1 MLDYLVSFEIPHS
14 VPNNKVKE
22 LLLDLISRYKVV
34 FISQNNRSGYIIIP
48 EYDGAGKDIDEQ
60 LEDYN
65 DNNTHW
71 YSKDKKKIKVL
82 QFDYRPS
89 QAATQL
95 YDDLEKGNILNI
107 RGSKKDEATTILK
120 DILPDKDWDKF
131 NLKSISDKKFVMGEF
146 EKEEEKEEDEEIK
159 SESEHM
165 SKSESNTSSSKYMSK
180 SESNDNT
187 PPEDDGARMRLEAL
201 KKNNRLNAFK
211 EEHNLKSNFTMKL
224 YDKYVNHP
232 EDIPETYKKKAR
244 GRKKRSDEDNESIK
258 NEPVKNE
265 SMKNEPVKNESIKN
279 EPVKNESIES
289 PKSIEDAIKALRASI
304 NKELDKAKQKE
315 LIDELNKKIKERDEQ
330 IKSLAQEV
338 KDGKLKLENVYKGWR
353 NKVKTLISE
362 VKEEVKEKKEKI
374 KKVVVK
380 KIEDEFDKLDMSL
393 NDKMDKLM
401 NETINDL
408 FG

>member
-165 SKSESNTSSSKYMSK
+165 SKSESN
-180 SESNDNT
+180 DNT

-244 GRKKRSDEDNESIK
+244 GRKKRSDEDNES
-258 NEPVKNE
+258 
-265 SMKNEPVKNESIKN
+265 MKN

>member
-1 MLDYLVSFEIPHS
+1 M
-14 VPNNKVKE
+14 
-22 LLLDLISRYKVV
+22 
-34 FISQNNRSGYIIIP
+34 
-48 EYDGAGKDIDEQ
+48 
-60 LEDYN
+60 
-65 DNNTHW
+65 
-71 YSKDKKKIKVL
+71 
-82 QFDYRPS
+82 
-89 QAATQL
+89 
-95 YDDLEKGNILNI
+95 
-107 RGSKKDEATTILK
+107 
-120 DILPDKDWDKF
+120 
-131 NLKSISDKKFVMGEF
+131 
-146 EKEEEKEEDEEIK
+146 
-159 SESEHM
+159 
-165 SKSESNTSSSKYMSK
+165 
-180 SESNDNT
+180 
-187 PPEDDGARMRLEAL
+187 
-201 KKNNRLNAFK
+201 
-211 EEHNLKSNFTMKL
+211 
-224 YDKYVNHP
+224 
-232 EDIPETYKKKAR
+232 
-244 GRKKRSDEDNESIK
+244 
-258 NEPVKNE
+258 
-265 SMKNEPVKNESIKN
+265 KN

-353 NKVKTLISE
+353 NKVKALISE

>member
-265 SMKNEPVKNESIKN
+265 SMKNEPVKNESI
-279 EPVKNESIES
+279 ES

>member
-244 GRKKRSDEDNESIK
+244 GRKKRSDEDNESMK

-265 SMKNEPVKNESIKN
+265 SMKN

>member
-14 VPNNKVKE
+14 VPNNKVKD
-22 LLLDLISRYKVV
+22 LLMDLISRYKVV

-48 EYDGAGKDIDEQ
+48 EYDGAGKDLDEQ
-60 LEDYN
+60 LENYN
-65 DNNTHW
+65 DNNTQW
-71 YSKDKKKIKVL
+71 YNKDRRKMKVL
-82 QFDYRPS
+82 HFDYRPS

-146 EKEEEKEEDEEIK
+146 EKEEEMEEDEEMTK
-159 SESEHM
+159 SSE
-165 SKSESNTSSSKYMSK
+165 YMSK
-180 SESNDNT
+180 SE
-187 PPEDDGARMRLEAL
+187 PEDDGARMRLEAL

-244 GRKKRSDEDNESIK
+244 GRKKRSDEDNE
-258 NEPVKNE
+258 PVKNE
-265 SMKNEPVKNESIKN
+265 SMKNESMKNEPVKN

>member
-14 VPNNKVKE
+14 VPNNKVKD

-48 EYDGAGKDIDEQ
+48 EYDGAGKDLDEQ

-65 DNNTHW
+65 DNHTQW
-71 YSKDKKKIKVL
+71 YDKDRRKMKVL
-82 QFDYRPS
+82 HFDYRPS

-131 NLKSISDKKFVMGEF
+131 NLKSISDKGFVMGEF
-146 EKEEEKEEDEEIK
+146 EKEEEMEEDEEMTK
-159 SESEHM
+159 S
-165 SKSESNTSSSKYMSK
+165 SNTSSSEYMSK

-244 GRKKRSDEDNESIK
+244 GRKKRSDEDNE
-258 NEPVKNE
+258 PV
-265 SMKNEPVKNESIKN
+265 KN

-353 NKVKTLISE
+353 NKVKALISE

>member
-14 VPNNKVKE
+14 VPNNKVKD

-48 EYDGAGKDIDEQ
+48 EYDGAGKDLDEQ

-65 DNNTHW
+65 DNHTQW
-71 YSKDKKKIKVL
+71 YDKDRRKMKVL
-82 QFDYRPS
+82 HFDYRPS

-131 NLKSISDKKFVMGEF
+131 NLKSISDKGFVMGEF
-146 EKEEEKEEDEEIK
+146 EKEEEMEEDEEMTK
-159 SESEHM
+159 S
-165 SKSESNTSSSKYMSK
+165 SNTSSSEYMSK

-244 GRKKRSDEDNESIK
+244 GRKKRSDEDNEPVK

-265 SMKNEPVKNESIKN
+265 PVKN

-353 NKVKTLISE
+353 NKVKALISE